1 MKVVKAELTAK
12 ILITAMIVI
21 LVGVLIVWM
30 TGVFSDKKADIN
42 SGTGKI
48 ESKTNE
54 ISEFDILAWD
64 GETIGGKALV
74 DLSYELAS
82 TIKKNSLP
90 IEINV
95 ISLNGDRRMIVSP
108 FLIPMRKQFWFMFH
122 EINLDYIIP
131 TGIYKGNVDIAK
143 DNRSTILTF
152 TQQK

>member
-48 ESKTNE
+48 ESETND
-54 ISEFDILAWD
+54 IADFDISAWD
-64 GETIGGKALV
+64 GETIGGKALIE
-74 DLSYELAS
+74 LIYELWDTMCNNFLLGVFVAP
-82 TIKKNSLP
+82 LDG
-90 IEINV
+90 V
-95 ISLNGDRRMIVSP
+95 DRLILQPYVKPGMSQIHYTFDEEYLDIIV
-108 FLIPMRKQFWFMFH
+108 
-122 EINLDYIIP
+122 P
-131 TGIYKGNVDIAK
+131 TGIYKGKVEKYKAS
-143 DNRSTILTF
+143 RTTVLTF